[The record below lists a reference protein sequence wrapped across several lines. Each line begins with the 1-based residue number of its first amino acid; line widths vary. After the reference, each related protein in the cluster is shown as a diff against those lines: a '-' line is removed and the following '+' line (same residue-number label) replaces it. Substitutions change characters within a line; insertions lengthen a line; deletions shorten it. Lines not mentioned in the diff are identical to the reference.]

1 MGLSTSLADDERFR
15 ENIPLE
21 NNINSVTV
29 HYITKKPVT
38 KKPVTKK
45 PVTKKPV
52 TKKPVKKKRKRRDVC
67 NWDKKIFQLKMFWEE
82 GMEWQEDP
90 KEKAWCAE
98 CYGDCVEGEKVHIK
112 ECDEDD
118 THQQWYFYKCTVRP
132 KRNQRLCITAG
143 ETRSGSDRGSI
154 ELHTCKS
161 KKKIQYFETF
171 DPNDVS
177 KKFQFKFF
185 KPGKEDL
192 CLTQE
197 HHPFDEELLRFVEC
211 KRAEENDKGVYDDT
225 SHWVVGEFGGH
236 PLN

>member
-1 MGLSTSLADDERFR
+1 MGKNLKLMIILFTVLYSSLSTSLADDERFR

-29 HYITKKPVT
+29 HYITKE
-38 KKPVTKK
+38 
-45 PVTKKPV
+45 
-52 TKKPVKKKRKRRDVC
+52 PVKKKRKKRDVC

-98 CYGDCVEGEKVHIK
+98 CYGDCVEVEKVHIK

-143 ETRSGSDRGSI
+143 ETRSGSDRG
-154 ELHTCKS
+154 
-161 KKKIQYFETF
+161 
-171 DPNDVS
+171 V
-177 KKFQFKFF
+177 
-185 KPGKEDL
+185 
-192 CLTQE
+192 
-197 HHPFDEELLRFVEC
+197 
-211 KRAEENDKGVYDDT
+211 
-225 SHWVVGEFGGH
+225 
-236 PLN
+236 LNC

>member
-1 MGLSTSLADDERFR
+1 MKPVKNLKLMIILYTVLYSSLSTSLANDERFR
-15 ENIPLE
+15 ENSPLE
-21 NNINSVTV
+21 ININSVTV
-29 HYITKKPVT
+29 DYVEKE
-38 KKPVTKK
+38 
-45 PVTKKPV
+45 
-52 TKKPVKKKRKRRDVC
+52 PVKKKRKRRDVC

-90 KEKAWCAE
+90 KEKAWCA
-98 CYGDCVEGEKVHIK
+98 CDEGEKVHIK
-112 ECDEDD
+112 ECDKDD
-118 THQQWYFYKCTVRP
+118 RKQQWYFYKCTVRP
-132 KRNQRLCITAG
+132 RRNQRLCITAG

-154 ELHTCKS
+154 ELHTCNP

-171 DPNDVS
+171 DPGDES

-197 HHPFDEELLRFVEC
+197 HHPFDEELLRFVDC
-211 KRAEENDKGVYDDT
+211 KKAEENDKGVYDDT
-225 SHWVVGEFGGH
+225 SHWVVGEFDGH